1 MVPRG
6 EERGGFVAVPGGRIT
21 PTVLWRRKK
30 TEWEVE
36 VESQEQAVEQ
46 RLERADP
53 ATLRKVV
60 VGVGLGNFMEWFDF
74 GLYGYLATTL
84 AIVFFPSEDPA
95 VGLLATFAVF
105 GVAFVVRPL
114 GGLILGPLG
123 DKIGR
128 QRLLAGVIILMA
140 LSTFSIGFLPGYA
153 SIGIWAPILLVLARA
168 AQGLSAS
175 AEFGGGATFLA
186 EYSPEERRG
195 FFVSFL
201 QFSSLIG
208 FGSGLL
214 LVQFLSFALSEDAL
228 VSWGWRIPF
237 LLAGPLGLIGLY
249 IRLRL
254 EDTPEFRALENAG
267 QVSQTPFRE
276 TITQNWREILQVG
289 GIAILQNVAFYLV
302 LTYVQTYVI
311 QLGYPRASAT
321 LSTAL
326 TILLTMALLPLLGA
340 FSDRNGR
347 KPLLIASSVGFA
359 LLSYPLFWFMST
371 GGLPSVVLGHMALGV
386 LLALF
391 ISVNMTVLVELLP
404 TRVRVG
410 GFSIGYNISVAIFTG
425 PAAALSTYLI
435 SVTGNQAAPAFYIIF
450 AAVLSLVTILTIRE
464 TAGTPLRHTQPQPRE
479 A

>member
-1 MVPRG
+1 
-6 EERGGFVAVPGGRIT
+6 
-21 PTVLWRRKK
+21 
-30 TEWEVE
+30 

-46 RLERADP
+46 RLERTDP
-53 ATLRKVV
+53 RTLRKVV
-60 VGVGLGNFMEWFDF
+60 VGVGMGNFMEWFDF

-84 AIVFFPSEDPA
+84 ALVFFPSENPTA
-95 VGLLATFAVF
+95 GLLATFAVF
-105 GVAFVVRPL
+105 GVAFIVRPL
-114 GGLILGPLG
+114 GGFILGPLG
-123 DKIGR
+123 DRIGR

-140 LSTFSIGFLPGYA
+140 ISTFSIGLLPGYA
-153 SIGIWAPILLVLARA
+153 SIGILAPILLVIARA
-168 AQGLSAS
+168 AQGFSAS

-186 EYSPEERRG
+186 EYSPDERRG
-195 FFVSFL
+195 FIVSFL

-214 LVQFLSFALSEDAL
+214 LVLLLSSVLSEDAL
-228 VSWGWRIPF
+228 TAWGWRIPF
-237 LLAGPLGLIGLY
+237 LLAAPLGLIGLY

-254 EDTPEFRALENAG
+254 EDTPEFRALERAG
-267 QVSQTPFRE
+267 QVAQAPFRE

-311 QLGYPRASAT
+311 QLGYSRASAT
-321 LSTAL
+321 LSTGL
-326 TILLTMALLPLLGA
+326 TILLTMSLLPILGA
-340 FSDRNGR
+340 FSDRRGR
-347 KPLLIASSVGFA
+347 KPLLVASSIGFA
-359 LLSYPLFWFMST
+359 VFSYPLFLFMSQ
-371 GGLPSVVLGHMALGV
+371 GGLASVVLGHMALGV

-435 SVTGNQAAPAFYIIF
+435 SATGNQAAPAFYIIF
-450 AAVLSLVTILTIRE
+450 AAILTLVTVLTIRE
-464 TAGTPLRHTQPQPRE
+464 TAGAPLRHTQVRPSGDV
-479 A
+479 ATDT